1 MYQYS
6 AATLYYSIYVA
17 TTNFRVIA
25 GLLPETFK
33 PEFIEDK
40 NSGQNPGVSFPL
52 RSYSIVVDI
61 PEILNNFNSLQCDGL

>member
-40 NSGQNPGVSFPL
+40 NSGQNLGEVFPSVAIRL
-52 RSYSIVVDI
+52 WLS
-61 PEILNNFNSLQCDGL
+61 EILNNFNSLQCGGL